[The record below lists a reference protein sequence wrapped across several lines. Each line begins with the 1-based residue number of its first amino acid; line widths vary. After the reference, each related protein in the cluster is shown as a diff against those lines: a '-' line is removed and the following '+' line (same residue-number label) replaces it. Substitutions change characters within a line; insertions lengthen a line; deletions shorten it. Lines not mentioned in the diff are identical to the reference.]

1 MKTLQKLLSPILI
14 ATVCMSA
21 LASAADGNELDARPV
36 ISIWPAGTAGVDP
49 SVAEEFH
56 KQKSIYVKTI
66 HNPTLTVFRPEN
78 PNGVA
83 VVICPGGGYTF
94 LSFENEGKRIAEKLN
109 KSGITAFVLK
119 YRLPTTQGAD
129 FKHPVP
135 LSDALRAI
143 QWIRGHAT
151 EYKLDPKRIGIMGF
165 SAGGHLA
172 ASAGTLYSKYSFG
185 TDEISKVS
193 SRPDFMCLGY
203 PVISTQKEFQHGCVR
218 SPLKAGYTPAQ
229 LKEMSC
235 ELNVNA
241 QTPPTFLM
249 HAKNDKGVLPQN
261 SIVMHE
267 ALKKQGVATELKL
280 YEQGGHGFG
289 LGRTGT
295 DSTQWMGDFIDW
307 LPHARAQQG
316 RVWTPEEIGKGAF
329 SQRPDKALVY
339 KTVDNKGEATELKL
353 QVFLPKG
360 HQASDSRPAAVF
372 FHGGGWR
379 GGTPDHMYPQC
390 RYLALRG
397 MVAISVQYRTI
408 NVFGTTPKECVK
420 DGKSAMRWVRTHA
433 AELGIDPSRIV
444 AGGGSAGGHIA
455 AATALV
461 EAFDE
466 AGEDASVSCRPEA
479 LVLFNPVFDNGPQG
493 FRNSLVREYWKA
505 ISPID
510 HIDANTPPTF
520 VILGTKDKH
529 IPVETAKRF
538 ERLMTEQGRRC
549 DLHLYEGRKHGFYNI
564 WEDRN
569 ALADTMIRMDRFL
582 SSLGYL
588 EGEPALALV
597 SATDRNHAQGL

>member
-1 MKTLQKLLSPILI
+1 MTKRGITILTMVI
-14 ATVCMSA
+14 
-21 LASAADGNELDARPV
+21 ASA
-36 ISIWPAGTAGVDP
+36 
-49 SVAEEFH
+49 
-56 KQKSIYVKTI
+56 
-66 HNPTLTVFRPEN
+66 VF
-78 PNGVA
+78 
-83 VVICPGGGYTF
+83 
-94 LSFENEGKRIAEKLN
+94 
-109 KSGITAFVLK
+109 
-119 YRLPTTQGAD
+119 
-129 FKHPVP
+129 
-135 LSDALRAI
+135 
-143 QWIRGHAT
+143 
-151 EYKLDPKRIGIMGF
+151 
-165 SAGGHLA
+165 
-172 ASAGTLYSKYSFG
+172 
-185 TDEISKVS
+185 
-193 SRPDFMCLGY
+193 
-203 PVISTQKEFQHGCVR
+203 
-218 SPLKAGYTPAQ
+218 
-229 LKEMSC
+229 
-235 ELNVNA
+235 
-241 QTPPTFLM
+241 
-249 HAKNDKGVLPQN
+249 
-261 SIVMHE
+261 
-267 ALKKQGVATELKL
+267 
-280 YEQGGHGFG
+280 
-289 LGRTGT
+289 
-295 DSTQWMGDFIDW
+295 
-307 LPHARAQQG
+307 AQQG

-339 KTVDNKGEATELKL
+339 KTVDNKGEPEELKL

-360 HQASDSRPAAVF
+360 HQPSDSRPAAVF

-379 GGTPDHMYPQC
+379 GGTPNHMYPQC

-408 NVFGTTPKECVK
+408 NEFGTTPKECVK
-420 DGKSAMRWVRTHA
+420 DGKSAMRWVRSHA

-538 ERLMTEQGRRC
+538 ERLMDENGRRC
-549 DLHLYEGRKHGFYNI
+549 DLHLYEGREHGFYNI

-597 SATDRNHAQGL
+597 SATDDNHAQDL

>member
-1 MKTLQKLLSPILI
+1 MMKTLQKLLSPILI
-14 ATVCMSA
+14 VTVCLSA
-21 LASAADGNELDARPV
+21 LASAADGN
-36 ISIWPAGTAGVDP
+36 
-49 SVAEEFH
+49 
-56 KQKSIYVKTI
+56 
-66 HNPTLTVFRPEN
+66 
-78 PNGVA
+78 
-83 VVICPGGGYTF
+83 
-94 LSFENEGKRIAEKLN
+94 
-109 KSGITAFVLK
+109 
-119 YRLPTTQGAD
+119 
-129 FKHPVP
+129 
-135 LSDALRAI
+135 
-143 QWIRGHAT
+143 
-151 EYKLDPKRIGIMGF
+151 KLD
-165 SAGGHLA
+165 
-172 ASAGTLYSKYSFG
+172 
-185 TDEISKVS
+185 V
-193 SRPDFMCLGY
+193 
-203 PVISTQKEFQHGCVR
+203 
-218 SPLKAGYTPAQ
+218 
-229 LKEMSC
+229 
-235 ELNVNA
+235 
-241 QTPPTFLM
+241 
-249 HAKNDKGVLPQN
+249 
-261 SIVMHE
+261 
-267 ALKKQGVATELKL
+267 
-280 YEQGGHGFG
+280 
-289 LGRTGT
+289 
-295 DSTQWMGDFIDW
+295 
-307 LPHARAQQG
+307 RAQQG

-408 NVFGTTPKECVK
+408 NGFGTTPKECVT

-466 AGEDASVSCRPEA
+466 AGEDASVSCRPDA

-538 ERLMTEQGRRC
+538 ERLMDENGRRC
-549 DLHLYEGRKHGFYNI
+549 DLHLYEGREHGFYNI

-597 SATDRNHAQGL
+597 SATDDNHAQGL